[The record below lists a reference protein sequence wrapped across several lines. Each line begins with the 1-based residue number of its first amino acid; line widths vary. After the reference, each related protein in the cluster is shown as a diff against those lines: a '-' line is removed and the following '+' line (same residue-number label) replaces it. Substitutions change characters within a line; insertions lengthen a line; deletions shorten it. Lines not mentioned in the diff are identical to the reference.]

1 MELLTVPDD
10 LLRMF
15 VEEAGARGFKTVTLS
30 LVGQLVRTAFSAS
43 LQSNE
48 HEPCRFRLALAPPET
63 AVMIRLKAG
72 LPLDSTAI
80 RMLAAGAR
88 DQAAI
93 GVWPSASGVLEVWG
107 IGRRLAFAHAV
118 VDAVG
123 PGHLK
128 VGFLT
133 EPLVVIEPSGSVFL
147 GSQGASSQLTLAE
160 LFKSDQPDFRR
171 RLAIASILRGILR
184 RMCFLGHGGT
194 LVVLGRESRDWER
207 WFSSWGARAETPTS
221 QLSTLLESI
230 LYEEHAQRGT
240 PAHPML
246 QVAQG
251 RELEDLEQ
259 AYAELTVMDGAVVLD
274 ADLRLVGAG
283 AKISADGAFELSC
296 MQPSQPEVKRYKLTE
311 LGGTRHQSA
320 ARLVFAEKQCVA
332 FVASADG
339 PLTAF
344 APLEGGGIVG
354 IRRLDWTL

>member
-1 MELLTVPDD
+1 MELLNVPDD
-10 LLRMF
+10 LLSMF
-15 VEEAGARGFKTVTLS
+15 VEEAALRGFETVTLP
-30 LVGQLVRTAFSAS
+30 LVGQLVQTAFAAS

-48 HEPCRFRLALAPPET
+48 HDPCLFRLALAPPET
-63 AVMIRLKAG
+63 AVMIRLKSG
-72 LPLDSTAI
+72 LPLDSTTV
-80 RMLAAGAR
+80 RKLAAGAR
-88 DQAAI
+88 EQAAI

-107 IGRRLAFAHAV
+107 IARRLASAHAV
-118 VDAVG
+118 VDALG

-147 GSQGASSQLTLAE
+147 GSQGASSLSLIAE
-160 LFKSDQPDFRR
+160 LFKSDQPDVRR
-171 RLAIASILRGILR
+171 RLAMVSALKGILR

-207 WFSSWGARAETPTS
+207 WFSSWGARAEPPTS
-221 QLSTLLESI
+221 QLSTRLES
-230 LYEEHAQRGT
+230 LLNEAHPLRGSPAYEEVRNAER
-240 PAHPML
+240 
-246 QVAQG
+246 
-251 RELEDLEQ
+251 RDIEDLEQ

-283 AKISADGAFELSC
+283 AKISADGTFELSC
-296 MQPSQPEVKRYKLTE
+296 IQPSQPDVNRCNLTD

-332 FVASADG
+332 FVVSADG

-344 APLEGGGIVG
+344 APLTDGGIVG